1 MVRRIDEMV
10 VVITGASAGIG
21 AALARELGGRG
32 ARLVLAARRID
43 RLEGLNRELGGG
55 HLCVACDVADVEQC
69 RMLVERAASWGGR
82 LDTVVCNAGY
92 GCCKPVARTT
102 PAEMREIFATNL
114 MGTTDVIHYAL
125 PHMERQEVR
134 DGWRGQIVIV
144 TSVVARR
151 GPPYFGAYAA
161 TKCAQLGIAEALR
174 VELGP
179 AKIAVTS
186 VHPMGTDTEFF
197 EVAQAR
203 GGHRHTSHRLEVR
216 QSPQQVARAIAQGIV
231 KPAPEVWPVKWARWA
246 MGMAAMMPG
255 IVDRTLEKYRAELE
269 RNNGSAV

>member
-1 MVRRIDEMV
+1 MV
-10 VVITGASAGIG
+10 VMITGASAGIG
-21 AALARELGGRG
+21 AALARELGRRG

-43 RLEGLNRELGGG
+43 RLDALNRELGGG
-55 HLCVACDVADVEQC
+55 HLCVECNVADEQCC
-69 RMLVERAASWGGR
+69 RMLVERAAAWGGR
-82 LDTVVCNAGY
+82 LDTIVCNAGY

-125 PHMERQEVR
+125 SKLQSQELR

-151 GPPYFGAYAA
+151 GPPYYGAYAA

-186 VHPMGTDTEFF
+186 VHPMATETEFF
-197 EVAQAR
+197 EVAQTR
-203 GGHRHTSHRLEVR
+203 GGHRHRTHGLEVK
-216 QSPQQVARAIAQGIV
+216 QSAQQVARAIVQGIV
-231 KPAPEVWPVKWARWA
+231 KPVPEVWPVRWARWA
-246 MGMAAMMPG
+246 MGVASLMPG

-269 RNNGSAV
+269 RENASIAQA

>member
-1 MVRRIDEMV
+1 MVRRIQDMV
-10 VVITGASAGIG
+10 VIVTGASAGIG
-21 AALARELGGRG
+21 AALARELCRRG
-32 ARLVLAARRID
+32 AKLVLAARRLN
-43 RLEGLNRELGGG
+43 RLEDINCEFGGE
-55 HLCVACDVADVEQC
+55 HLCARCDVSREEDCLA
-69 RMLVERAASWGGR
+69 LVENAVRRFGR
-82 LDTVVCNAGY
+82 VDTVVCNAGY
-92 GCCKPVARTT
+92 GLCKPVAATS
-102 PAEMREIFATNL
+102 PAEMRAILATNL
-114 MGTTDVIHYAL
+114 LGTTDLIHHAV
-125 PHMERQEVR
+125 PVMARQEVR

-197 EVAQAR
+197 EVAQDR
-203 GGHRHTSHRLEVR
+203 GGHRHRSHRLEVR
-216 QSPQQVARAIAQGIV
+216 QSPQQVARAIVQGIV

-246 MGMAAMMPG
+246 LGMAVLMPG
-255 IVDRTLEKYRAELE
+255 TVDRTLERYRAELE
-269 RNNGSAV
+269 RENGSTA